1 MIKIKELSRRKIK
14 DALPLIWDVFLEF
27 EAVNYSKRGKQAFWD
42 AIHSKEYLDMLK
54 AYGAFEDQ
62 KLVGIIATRNEGS
75 HVALFFV
82 EGKYHGKGIGRSL
95 WNEVLKENM
104 SEMITVHSSLFAL
117 PIYE

>member
-1 MIKIKELSRRKIK
+1 
-14 DALPLIWDVFLEF
+14 
-27 EAVNYSKRGKQAFWD
+27 
-42 AIHSKEYLDMLK
+42 ML
-54 AYGAFEDQ
+54 FRSDQ

-95 WNEVLKENM
+95 WNAVLKENM

-117 PIYE
+117 TIYE